1 MSKTV
6 LVADDS
12 ATMRLAVRLLLECWN
27 EKLAVR
33 EAIDGLDAIEKAK
46 RLKPDL
52 ILLDLAMPK
61 LNGAE
66 AASVLKKA
74 MPDTPIILFTMHTD
88 LTGESLSSAIGA
100 AAFVSKGEGISTL
113 LERVDALLPPS
124 QTAI

>member
-52 ILLDLAMPK
+52 ILLELAMP
-61 LNGAE
+61 N
-66 AASVLKKA
+66 
-74 MPDTPIILFTMHTD
+74 
-88 LTGESLSSAIGA
+88 
-100 AAFVSKGEGISTL
+100 
-113 LERVDALLPPS
+113 
-124 QTAI
+124 